1 MKTWRIVT
9 GIVLVLVLVG
19 AFGVAVVFAQ
29 PTPAISPQ
37 AVAAADQPGN
47 TFELTL
53 LHTNDFHAR
62 VDGQSNI
69 GSSAQLATVINQYRA
84 SQNNV
89 LLVDAGDQFQ
99 GTLFYRL
106 FKAEVIATMMNALG
120 YQAMTFGNHEF
131 DDGPDELGNL
141 LDQINFPA
149 VSSNIDASAEPTLA
163 GKFSPSTVVTVNGE
177 QIGIVGVTT
186 LETPNISSPGPNVI
200 FSNPVTAVQGAVD
213 QLAAQGVN
221 KIIAL
226 THLGYGEDIAF
237 AQLVH
242 GVDVIVGGHSHT
254 FLYTPATAPVNGDV
268 PAGPYPTTA
277 TGSDGNPVLIVSAYQ
292 WGRYLGHLDVTFDDA
307 GVVTSYGGNPIFMG
321 TSVPRDPTI
330 DALLDP
336 YRPAVNVLRNTFVG
350 TTTVELPLT
359 VGGVLICRIGECLLG
374 NLVTDSM
381 LWSINQVNP
390 DDQFDIAFTNGGGL
404 RAPIDEGPV
413 SVGEILE
420 VLPFGNTLAT
430 FGLRGSD
437 LMVALE
443 NGVSRF
449 GTTSGTGRF
458 PQISGMR
465 FTFNPALPINSR
477 VISAEVWNGT
487 AFEPVDPDRIYK
499 IVSNDFLRRGGD
511 GYTVF
516 LNNAINPYDFGPP
529 MEEAVID
536 YVTEFTP
543 VTPAF
548 GGRVNKLFV
557 SDSVT
562 VNPTS
567 AMAGETVSV
576 AVTSVNADT
585 DLDSVLHVVPLDAN
599 LVQYVDGS
607 ATNGAFPIGLPLEQ
621 AVALANREGIDALRA
636 QPVSPDA
643 VVGVA
648 WQGSQANGQTI
659 DFAFDVSVL
668 PAAAGGNVTFMVHS
682 FTMNMPIGSGSAAL
696 SVPALNVYEVTLQ
709 DGVSGYSGTA
719 DTMINAWA
727 PTSGAGNAVDVYVRQ
742 PGVKSVL
749 VQFDL
754 TGITDLAQVDEA
766 EIGFWVPYVGSNPV
780 TMEAYALLKPWSEFG
795 ATWQESDT
803 GTTWEM
809 PGATGAT
816 DRDSTMAD
824 AQTVAAGGSW
834 VWFDVS
840 DLAQEWIGNPDAN
853 YGIVIAGGGQVNA
866 ELQAIASD
874 FPVISVRPQM
884 RLVYAAP

>member
-9 GIVLVLVLVG
+9 GMLLVLVLVG

-29 PTPAISPQ
+29 PAPAVSTQ
-37 AVAAADQPGN
+37 ATADQPD
-47 TFELTL
+47 TFDLTL

-106 FKAEVIATMMNALG
+106 FKAEVVATMMNALG

-149 VSSNIDASAEPTLA
+149 VNANIDASAEPTLA

-177 QIGIVGVTT
+177 QIGIIGAIT
-186 LETPNISSPGPNVI
+186 LETPNISSPGPNVT

-213 QLAAQGVN
+213 QLTAQGVD
-221 KIIAL
+221 KIVVL
-226 THLGYGEDIAF
+226 THLGYDEDMAL
-237 AQLVH
+237 AQLTH

-254 FLYTPATAPVNGDV
+254 FLYSPPTAPVNGDI
-268 PAGPYPTTA
+268 PAGPYPTA
-277 TGSDGNPVLIVSAYQ
+277 KTGTDGNPVLIVTANQ

-307 GVVTSYGGNPIFMG
+307 GVVTGYSGNPIFMG
-321 TSVPRDPTI
+321 TSVPRDPTV

-359 VGGVLICRIGECLLG
+359 VGGALICRAGECLLG

-381 LWSINQVNP
+381 LWAVNQINP
-390 DDQFDIAFTNGGGL
+390 DDQYDIAFTNGGGL
-404 RAPIDEGPV
+404 RAPIDAGPI

-420 VLPFGNTLAT
+420 VLPFGNTMAT
-430 FGLRGSD
+430 FGLTGAD
-437 LMVALE
+437 LMTALE
-443 NGVSRF
+443 NGVSAV

-465 FTFNPALPINSR
+465 FTFNPALPPRSR
-477 VISAEVWNGT
+477 VLSAEVWNGT
-487 AFEPVDPDRIYK
+487 AYEPVDPTRVYK

-536 YVTEFTP
+536 YVTEFSP
-543 VTPAF
+543 VTPVF
-548 GGRVNKLFV
+548 GGRINKLFV
-557 SDSVT
+557 NDSIT

-576 AVTSVNADT
+576 AVTSANTGVDIDN
-585 DLDSVLHVVPLDAN
+585 VLHVVPLDAN

-607 ATNGAFPIGLPLEQ
+607 ATNGAFPIGVSIEEAQ
-621 AVALANREGIDALRA
+621 ALVQREGIDALRA
-636 QPVSPDA
+636 QSVGPDG

-648 WQGSQANGQTI
+648 WQGSQANGQTV
-659 DFAFDVSVL
+659 DFAFDVTVL
-668 PAAAGGNVTFMVHS
+668 PAAAGGNVPLMVRS
-682 FTMNMPIGSGSAAL
+682 FTMNMPIGSASAML
-696 SVPALNVYEVTLQ
+696 SVPALNIYEVTLQ

-719 DTMINAWA
+719 DTMINAWG
-727 PTSGAGNAVDVYVRQ
+727 PTFAAGSAVDLYVRQ

-754 TGITDLAQVDEA
+754 TAITDLAQVDEA
-766 EIGFWVPYVGSNPV
+766 EIGFFVPYVGSNAV
-780 TMEAYALLKPWSEFG
+780 TMDAYALLKSWSEFS
-795 ATWQESDT
+795 ATWLESAN
-803 GTTWEM
+803 GTNWEM
-809 PGATGAT
+809 PGASGASDRAAAMT
-816 DRDSTMAD
+816 DS
-824 AQTVAAGGSW
+824 QTVSASGGW

-840 DLAQEWIGNPDAN
+840 DLAQSWIADPDSN
-853 YGIVIAGGGQVNA
+853 YGIVIVGGGQVNA

-874 FPVISVRPQM
+874 FPVISVRPQL